1 MFKDCY
7 ARRSPL
13 FPMLKT
19 CFASVLLALACSG
32 CTVIAITGAA
42 VGVATTVVSTG
53 VDVAVGT
60 VKVGAKVGGAVID
73 AAVPDSDE
81 KK

>member
-1 MFKDCY
+1 MLIHVRIDRARFKAC
-7 ARRSPL
+7 
-13 FPMLKT
+13 
-19 CFASVLLALACSG
+19 LAATLVILACSG
-32 CTVIAITGAA
+32 CTVIALTGAA
-42 VGVATTVVSTG
+42 VGAATTVVSTG

-73 AAVPDSDE
+73 AATPDKEE